1 MTCFTV
7 LLPRL
12 IIYFPKVSKLK
23 LMNSIVC
30 IFVPGPLAPPGSSR
44 PSRKMTALSYSCT
57 TCNNK
62 GAWHEAGWA
71 RGRGI
76 ENSKFCIFCYRFQI
90 YPDPDSYMVAGGRAT
105 SLFICRCLFCCDGE
119 KSEISLLCNAALS
132 IRLKMMP
139 SIQFS

>member
-1 MTCFTV
+1 M
-7 LLPRL
+7 PRL
-12 IIYFPKVSKLK
+12 IIGFRKVSMSKLR
-23 LMNSIVC
+23 NSIVC

-62 GAWHEAGWA
+62 GAGHEVGWA
-71 RGRGI
+71 RGRVSNSKGRI
-76 ENSKFCIFCYRFQI
+76 SNSKFCIFCYRFQI
-90 YPDPDSYMVAGGRAT
+90 YLDSYMVAGGRAT
-105 SLFICRCLFCCDGE
+105 SLLICRCLFCCDGE